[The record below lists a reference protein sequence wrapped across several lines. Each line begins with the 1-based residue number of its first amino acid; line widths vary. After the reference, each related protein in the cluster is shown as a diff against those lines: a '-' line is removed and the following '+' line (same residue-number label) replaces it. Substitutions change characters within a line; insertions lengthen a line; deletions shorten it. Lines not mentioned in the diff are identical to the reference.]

1 MGLDMEIRRISKPHM
16 DDSVVYNREDIHGII
31 LTEDELK
38 EPMYRQLAPYV
49 QQLQV
54 KIQYYDMEKI
64 RKDYK
69 LSDDSYID
77 FELSGNSSM
86 MSAYRIAITDRGT
99 KKTVEISNEDIESK
113 YTIER
118 VEKRFVCDSEEV
130 RYWRKAYDIQDWFH
144 EHIEEDVENTG
155 FYILSGAMLLAFNKA
170 FPEDRIEAIE
180 PDEEKALFY
189 WEWY

>member
-69 LSDDSYID
+69 L
-77 FELSGNSSM
+77 
-86 MSAYRIAITDRGT
+86 
-99 KKTVEISNEDIESK
+99 
-113 YTIER
+113 
-118 VEKRFVCDSEEV
+118 
-130 RYWRKAYDIQDWFH
+130 
-144 EHIEEDVENTG
+144 
-155 FYILSGAMLLAFNKA
+155 
-170 FPEDRIEAIE
+170 
-180 PDEEKALFY
+180 
-189 WEWY
+189 

>member
-1 MGLDMEIRRISKPHM
+1 MGLDMEIRRVSKPHM
-16 DDSVVYNREDIHGII
+16 DDTIVYNREDIMGVV
-31 LTEDELK
+31 LDEDELNL
-38 EPMYRQLAPYV
+38 PMYRQLAPYTQELRV
-49 QQLQV
+49 RS
-54 KIQYYDMEKI
+54 QYYDMEKI

-69 LSDDSYID
+69 LSDDSYI
-77 FELSGNSSM
+77 SM
-86 MSAYRIAITDRGT
+86 MCSSCISITDRKT
-99 KKTVEISNEDIESK
+99 RKTVEIRSEDIDRK
-113 YTIER
+113 YTVER
-118 VEKRFVCDSEEV
+118 VEKRFVCDFEEI

-180 PDEEKALFY
+180 PDEEEALFY

>member
-1 MGLDMEIRRISKPHM
+1 MGLDMEIRRISKPHV
-16 DDSVVYNREDIHGII
+16 DDSVIYDRADIGGII
-31 LTEDELK
+31 LDEDELK

-54 KIQYYDMEKI
+54 RSQYYDMEKI

-69 LSDDSYID
+69 LSDDSYI
-77 FELSGNSSM
+77 SM
-86 MSAYRIAITDRGT
+86 MSAYRIAITDRET
-99 KKTVEISNEDIESK
+99 KKTVEISNEDIERK
-113 YTIER
+113 YTVER
-118 VEKRFVCDSEEV
+118 VEKRFVCDSEEI

-144 EHIEEDVENTG
+144 DHIEEDVENTG
-155 FYILSGAMLLAFNKA
+155 FYTLSGAMLLAFNKA

-180 PDEEKALFY
+180 PDEEEALFY